1 MGPYELLIVVG
12 SIVIFGLVPPVVV
25 GWWSFRQ
32 GKKGYNEAV
41 SSRDAAFKSLD
52 ELKDELKP
60 VHEHLCLIHD
70 SMTVLEGSYEEVKK
84 LPSKEELLNA
94 IQKSVQG
101 SYGQLLKGAKS
112 EMEANLEGAA
122 ENIADKIPQEQK
134 MAMIGQRMQSA
145 IMEKVM
151 GFLQ

>member
-12 SIVIFGLVPPVVV
+12 SIVIFVLVPPVVV

-41 SSRDAAFKSLD
+41 SSRDAAFKRLD
-52 ELKDELKP
+52 EIVESFEAYEVKLNNVQADIINMKAIVPKKDEL
-60 VHEHLCLIHD
+60 
-70 SMTVLEGSYEEVKK
+70 
-84 LPSKEELLNA
+84 LNQ

-101 SYGQLLKGAKS
+101 TYGQLLKGAKS
-112 EMEANLEGAA
+112 EMEANLDGAA
-122 ENIADKIPQEQK
+122 EQIADKIPQEQK
-134 MAMIGQRMQSA
+134 MAMLGQRMQSA